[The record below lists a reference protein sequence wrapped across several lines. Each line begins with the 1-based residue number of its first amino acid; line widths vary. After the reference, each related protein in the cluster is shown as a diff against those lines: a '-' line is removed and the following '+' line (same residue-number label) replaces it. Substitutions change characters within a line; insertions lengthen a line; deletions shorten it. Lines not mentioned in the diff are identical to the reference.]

1 MSVKEKVAQRK
12 MVRSPGEII
21 PIVVFSV
28 IAQGDSH
35 KKKTEKHPVYPYSL
49 PLRSM
54 QCSGF
59 YNRIR
64 GCELLSLSLCEN
76 VCVCV
81 CVYFSAVGFYLLL
94 LLFFFVIKA
103 TCRSPFAAKHHSQP
117 GLDISGLMESSS
129 WPLCLKP
136 RAYRGIFVHFQTTNT
151 AGSNCRFKDFC
162 LSPAPNLS
170 MTYIKLFWD

>member
-21 PIVVFSV
+21 PIVLFSV

-94 LLFFFVIKA
+94 LLFSLLSKQPA
-103 TCRSPFAAKHHSQP
+103 DHLLLPNTTANLALTSLGSWSRAAGHSVLNPVLTEEFLSTSKQ
-117 GLDISGLMESSS
+117 
-129 WPLCLKP
+129 
-136 RAYRGIFVHFQTTNT
+136 QTLLAAT
-151 AGSNCRFKDFC
+151 AGSRIFVYP
-162 LSPAPNLS
+162 LLL
-170 MTYIKLFWD
+170 I

>member
-1 MSVKEKVAQRK
+1 MSAKEKVTQRK

-21 PIVVFSV
+21 QLSWFQLQHGAIPTR
-28 IAQGDSH
+28 
-35 KKKTEKHPVYPYSL
+35 KKTEKHPVYPYFL

-81 CVYFSAVGFYLLL
+81 CFSAVAFYLLL
-94 LLFFFVIKA
+94 LLFSLLSKQPA
-103 TCRSPFAAKHHSQP
+103 DHLLLPNTTANLALTSLGSRSRAAGHSVLNPVLTEEFLSTSKQ
-117 GLDISGLMESSS
+117 
-129 WPLCLKP
+129 
-136 RAYRGIFVHFQTTNT
+136 QTLLAAT
-151 AGSNCRFKDFC
+151 AGSRIF
-162 LSPAPNLS
+162 LYPLLL
-170 MTYIKLFWD
+170 I

>member
-1 MSVKEKVAQRK
+1 MSAKEKVTQRK

-21 PIVVFSV
+21 QLSWFQLQHGAIPTR
-28 IAQGDSH
+28 
-35 KKKTEKHPVYPYSL
+35 KKTEKHPVYPYFL

-81 CVYFSAVGFYLLL
+81 CFSAVAFYLLL
-94 LLFFFVIKA
+94 LLFFFAIKA

-117 GLDISGLMESSS
+117 GLDISGLTESSS

-151 AGSNCRFKDFC
+151 AGSNCRFKDFS